1 MASTVV
7 KNKKKLSKRVTAAII
22 TVFLWAFAAFW
33 FAPIFWML
41 STSMKS
47 TTLAVIETPPQWIP
61 NNPTLENYK
70 IIFAP
75 SGGLSLIKATLNS
88 VIVAVSAT
96 LATLMLSVPAAYAL
110 SRLRFR
116 GRMFIFWMYVAVLA
130 FPAVLFLI
138 PHFFIINGMGLTNSY
153 LALILPGLG
162 GTFGVFL
169 LRQYM
174 LDIPKE
180 LEDAAWIDGC
190 SKFRFLISIV
200 IPYIKPAMLVLSLMT
215 FLGSWNS
222 FLWPLLILSKAD
234 KFTLPIALIRFSAG
248 WGDPYRGIGP
258 MMAGAFFS
266 VAPSLIIFIAF
277 HRYLMKGIS
286 LGSLGK
292 E

>member
-1 MASTVV
+1 MASTVA

-88 VIVAVSAT
+88 VIVAVSTT

-116 GRMFIFWMYVAVLA
+116 GRMF
-130 FPAVLFLI
+130 
-138 PHFFIINGMGLTNSY
+138 
-153 LALILPGLG
+153 
-162 GTFGVFL
+162 
-169 LRQYM
+169 
-174 LDIPKE
+174 
-180 LEDAAWIDGC
+180 
-190 SKFRFLISIV
+190 
-200 IPYIKPAMLVLSLMT
+200 
-215 FLGSWNS
+215 
-222 FLWPLLILSKAD
+222 
-234 KFTLPIALIRFSAG
+234 
-248 WGDPYRGIGP
+248 
-258 MMAGAFFS
+258 
-266 VAPSLIIFIAF
+266 
-277 HRYLMKGIS
+277 
-286 LGSLGK
+286 
-292 E
+292 